1 MPQQRAVR
9 LEWTGERLQFAGGG
23 TEPHT
28 PPISIDGDGATG
40 PTPMLALLLA
50 AAGCSAADVVVIL
63 KKMRVDLA
71 HLSVEVQ
78 GTRRDE
84 EPRRY
89 TDLTFR
95 FRAGGT
101 GLTRA
106 QVERAVALSLGKYC
120 SVVNSLAPDIA
131 VRHEIEL
138 VG

>member
-9 LEWTGERLQFAGGG
+9 LEWSGDRLRFTGGG
-23 TEPHT
+23 TDPQT
-28 PPISIDGDGATG
+28 PPITIDGDGNEG
-40 PTPMLALLLA
+40 PSPMLALLLA

-71 HLSVEVQ
+71 HLSVEVR

-89 TDLTFR
+89 TDITFR
-95 FRAGGT
+95 FRAGGSNL
-101 GLTRA
+101 GRDQL
-106 QVERAVALSLGKYC
+106 ERAVELSLGKYC
-120 SVVNSLAPDIA
+120 SVVHSLAADIE

-138 VG
+138 VE

>member
-9 LEWTGERLQFAGGG
+9 LQWTGERLRFTGGG
-23 TEPHT
+23 TEPET
-28 PPISIDGDGATG
+28 PAITIDGDGAAG
-40 PTPMLALLLA
+40 PSPMLALLLA

-71 HLSVEVQ
+71 HLSVEVR

-89 TDLTFR
+89 TDITFR
-95 FRAGGT
+95 FRAGGPNL
-101 GLTRA
+101 GRD
-106 QVERAVALSLGKYC
+106 QVERAVGLSLGKYC
-120 SVVNSLAPDIA
+120 SVVHSLAPDID

-138 VG
+138 A